1 MDGLTARQYL
11 ATHRFRGK
19 YGRYFGI
26 TDGAAYNDSVYGR
39 LAWKPKGVSSI
50 SRAVRTAHTVRNR
63 YLRKFAKTLK
73 RRIAF
78 KKYAMKKRFP
88 GGIGKRITG
97 FL

>member
-26 TDGAAYNDSVYGR
+26 TPGAAYTDSVFGR
-39 LAWKPKGVSSI
+39 IAWKPKGISSI
-50 SRAVRTAHTVRNR
+50 SRAVRAAQTVRNR
-63 YLRKFAKTLK
+63 FMRKAVKTLR

-78 KKYAMKKRFP
+78 KKFHMKRAFP
-88 GGIGKRITG
+88 GGIGKRITS